1 MTEPGPEPRDLRREH
16 CDDLSSATLRW
27 ADNDMLGHLNNAVYL
42 ELFDTAINDWMVRET
57 GIDERI
63 APVQGVVAQSTVRYF
78 AEVSFPGTVEVGLQV
93 ARVGRTS
100 MVIHAGLFVAGA
112 VEPAAHLEWVQVYI
126 DRQTR
131 RPTPVPDPA
140 RAVFDRCLAGRA
152 PGRSRPSGQR
162 STDGAG

>member
-1 MTEPGPEPRDLRREH
+1 MTESEPRGLRREH

-57 GIDERI
+57 GIDERV

-78 AEVSFPGTVEVGLQV
+78 AEVSFPGTVEIGIRV

-100 MVIHAGLFVAGA
+100 LVLDAGLFVPAA
-112 VEPAAHLEWVQVYI
+112 AEPAAHLEWVQVYI
-126 DRQTR
+126 DRETR

-140 RAVFDRCLAGRA
+140 RAVFDRCLDGRA
-152 PGRSRPSGQR
+152 SGSSRSSGQP
-162 STDGAG
+162 STGVTG